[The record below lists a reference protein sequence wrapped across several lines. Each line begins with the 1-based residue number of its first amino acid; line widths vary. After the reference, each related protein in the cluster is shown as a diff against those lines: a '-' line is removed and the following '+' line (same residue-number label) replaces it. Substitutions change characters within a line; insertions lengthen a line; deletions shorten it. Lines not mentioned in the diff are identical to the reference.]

1 MAAVTFRAATES
13 DLELLLRFMAALYRE
28 DGSTPFRAELSDG
41 ALRLL
46 LAAPERGLVRVI
58 EWDGTPAGYVVLTWG
73 YSLEFHGRD
82 AFIDELYVAPEYRG
96 SGLGRQAVAWAET
109 VCRAHGAGALHLEV
123 ELDNERAHALY
134 RASGFAERGLRLMT
148 KRLSAVSAEAP

>member
-28 DGSTPFRAELSDG
+28 DGSTPFRAKPTEA
-41 ALRLL
+41 ALRGL

-58 EWDGTPAGYVVLTWG
+58 ERDGTPAGYVVLTWG
-73 YSLEFHGRD
+73 YSLEFHGPD
-82 AFIDELYVAPEYRG
+82 AFIDELYVAPEHRG
-96 SGLGRQAVAWAET
+96 AGLGRQTVAWAEAA
-109 VCRAHGAGALHLEV
+109 CRAHGAAALHLEV
-123 ELDNERAHALY
+123 ELDNARAHALY

-148 KRLSAVSAEAP
+148 KRLSAVAPEAT